1 MPRAYRQRSRATA
14 YETTRHRI
22 LDAATASIAKGEF
35 GLREIADRASV
46 TVQTVYA
53 HFGSKAGLIAAIVQE
68 ASAREGLVAGL
79 ARVWK
84 RESARDALDE
94 MVKVTF
100 DFWRRAWPL
109 IGFTLTAL
117 RADPDFAALV
127 RGVDDAR
134 LADLLKI
141 CERLVLSGDLR
152 PGLRASAA
160 ATGADPSRR
169 DPHRRRGIGVFVGQ
183 PALVLGLGGWV
194 AFIVWTA
201 LTSLSLIHETAPRA
215 ATTATRPAPA
225 Y

>member
-1 MPRAYRQRSRATA
+1 MTRQ
-14 YETTRHRI
+14 RI
-22 LDAATASIAKGEF
+22 LDSATASIAKGEF

-68 ASAREGLVAGL
+68 ASVREGLVAGL

-84 RESARDALDE
+84 LESARDALDE

-141 CERLVLSGDLR
+141 CERLAVSGDLR
-152 PGLRASAA
+152 PGLRGSTAAALAFAMTSPYVYEDLVAKGRLPFAAALRAVTTAVSAA
-160 ATGADPSRR
+160 
-169 DPHRRRGIGVFVGQ
+169 V
-183 PALVLGLGGWV
+183 LVDGD
-194 AFIVWTA
+194 
-201 LTSLSLIHETAPRA
+201 
-215 ATTATRPAPA
+215 
-225 Y
+225 